1 MSHFVLAVHKFHV
14 SSVFNSLTTE
24 METYVGKILARL
36 LVIVL
41 ITSHVVEA
49 EKLSVESKIGKRHT
63 VFFKYSNIYI

>member
-1 MSHFVLAVHKFHV
+1 
-14 SSVFNSLTTE
+14 